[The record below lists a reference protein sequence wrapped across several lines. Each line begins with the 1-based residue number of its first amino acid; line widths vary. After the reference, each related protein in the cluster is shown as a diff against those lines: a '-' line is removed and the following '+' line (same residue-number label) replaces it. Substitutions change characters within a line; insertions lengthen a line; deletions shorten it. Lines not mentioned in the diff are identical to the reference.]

1 MGKEDGGD
9 GGVHRGKVPSR
20 PTQDSTL
27 FQAVKGFLTAP
38 RTALELEE
46 GREAKPIRRSRSMPY
61 IATCNS
67 SVSLVSNSHRC
78 QVPVSHMLGVSNST
92 WTDSHSYLSS
102 EAVSTTMSLDIFDKF
117 RRSSTKF
124 RTDRPGSRPDAA
136 ICSALLPPNILR
148 SVSPTDLEY
157 VSGGCW
163 SEVREAS
170 ALTTKNSSGVSR
182 PRKSCWSWQGLDC
195 LDRDKEEFT
204 GATNLTLSASNR
216 SLGAPDQRCAYTFEP
231 KTRSLPP
238 PHPRLHAWLDQSS
251 PALSSDA
258 TSVDSCVNCP
268 ERYDQTQREEL
279 FGRGRDTL
287 GRVGP
292 KGDLK
297 TQNVLRSMRTGS
309 CEDKA
314 YDSDA
319 RSDFDSHR
327 DALRVV
333 SAQESASTDA
343 ISTTASSAVLGPA
356 LLPKIVSGQM
366 LADEG
371 SDCDSPSTGS
381 AYSIEA
387 DEMIKIQSQD
397 WKRLFWDAWH
407 RTRSK
412 RRLKGRRA
420 DAPRCS
426 FTI

>member
-1 MGKEDGGD
+1 
-9 GGVHRGKVPSR
+9 
-20 PTQDSTL
+20 
-27 FQAVKGFLTAP
+27 
-38 RTALELEE
+38 
-46 GREAKPIRRSRSMPY
+46 MPY

-67 SVSLVSNSHRC
+67 SVGLVSNNCGC
-78 QVPVSHMLGVSNST
+78 QVPVSHMLSVSSLI
-92 WTDSHSYLSS
+92 WTDSNSYLSS
-102 EAVSTTMSLDIFDKF
+102 EAASTTMSLDIFDKF
-117 RRSSTKF
+117 RRNSTKF
-124 RTDRPGSRPDAA
+124 RAERPGCRPDAA

-163 SEVREAS
+163 SEIREAA
-170 ALTTKNSSGVSR
+170 ALTTKNSDGVGR
-182 PRKSCWSWQGLDC
+182 PRKSYWSWQGPDC
-195 LDRDKEEFT
+195 LDRDKEEFI

-251 PALSSDA
+251 PALSSNV

-268 ERYDQTQREEL
+268 GRYDRTQREGL

-292 KGDLK
+292 KDDLK
-297 TQNVLRSMRTGS
+297 TQNVLRSMQTGS
-309 CEDKA
+309 WEENA

-319 RSDFDSHR
+319 RSDFDSR
-327 DALRVV
+327 CDALRVV
-333 SAQESASTDA
+333 SAQASASTDA
-343 ISTTASSAVLGPA
+343 VSTTASSAVLGPA
-356 LLPKIVSGQM
+356 LLPKIVCGQT

-371 SDCDSPSTGS
+371 SDCESPSTDS

-387 DEMIKIQSQD
+387 DEMIKIHSQD
-397 WKRLFWDAWH
+397 WKCLFRDAWH
-407 RTRSK
+407 KALSK
-412 RRLKGRRA
+412 RRLKGRKA

-426 FTI
+426 FTM